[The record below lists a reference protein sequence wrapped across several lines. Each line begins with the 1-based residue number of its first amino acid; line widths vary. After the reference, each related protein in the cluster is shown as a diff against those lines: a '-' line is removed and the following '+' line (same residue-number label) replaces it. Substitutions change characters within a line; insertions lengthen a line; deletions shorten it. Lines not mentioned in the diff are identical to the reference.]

1 MKNSYDY
8 TKDEKYKSYEQF
20 VYKSLIDLGF
30 RITNVGTMYLKD
42 LILFAYYNNY
52 YEINVTKLVKDFMQY
67 KKISH
72 ISYRTFIN
80 CIDYSLK
87 NYDIHSFNKN
97 FQNVFEINRNTFY
110 LSTKNLIVLLVNIL
124 SSKHNNYLFP
134 NNLLLNEENS
144 TLL

>member
-8 TKDEKYKSYEQF
+8 TKNEKYKSYEQF

-67 KKISH
+67 KNINY
-72 ISYRTFIN
+72 ISYRRIIN
-80 CIDYSLK
+80 YMDYSLK
-87 NYDIHSFNKN
+87 NTSSMLSKN
-97 FQNVFEINRNTFY
+97 FIKVFSFQF
-110 LSTKNLIVLLVNIL
+110 
-124 SSKHNNYLFP
+124 NYYYISIK
-134 NNLLLNEENS
+134 NLLLLFLN
-144 TLL
+144 LLHSFL

>member
-42 LILFAYYNNY
+42 LILFAYFNNY
-52 YEINVTKLVKDFMQY
+52 YEINVTKIVKDFMQY
-67 KKISH
+67 KNINY

-80 CIDYSLK
+80 CIVYSI
-87 NYDIHSFNKN
+87 NSITYDSFKKIFKIHYNEYYN
-97 FQNVFEINRNTFY
+97 
-110 LSTKNLIVLLVNIL
+110 STKNLIIL
-124 SSKHNNYLFP
+124 FINMLNYYK
-134 NNLLLNEENS
+134 N
-144 TLL
+144 

>member
-20 VYKSLIDLGF
+20 VYKSLIELGF

-67 KKISH
+67 KNINY

-80 CIDYSLK
+80 CIDYSTK
-87 NYDIHSFNKN
+87 NYNEKIFIKHFSNIFKLDYNNYYVSVKN
-97 FQNVFEINRNTFY
+97 LIILF
-110 LSTKNLIVLLVNIL
+110 LSTKL
-124 SSKHNNYLFP
+124 KCG
-134 NNLLLNEENS
+134 
-144 TLL
+144 

>member
-52 YEINVTKLVKDFMQY
+52 YEISVTKLVKDYIQY
-67 KKISH
+67 KSINY
-72 ISYRTFIN
+72 ISYRTIIN
-80 CIDYSLK
+80 CMDYSLK
-87 NYDIHSFNKN
+87 NTSSMLSKN
-97 FQNVFEINRNTFY
+97 FTKVFSFQF
-110 LSTKNLIVLLVNIL
+110 
-124 SSKHNNYLFP
+124 NYYYISIK
-134 NNLLLNEENS
+134 NLLLLFLN
-144 TLL
+144 LLHSFL

>member
-67 KKISH
+67 K
-72 ISYRTFIN
+72 N
-80 CIDYSLK
+80 
-87 NYDIHSFNKN
+87 
-97 FQNVFEINRNTFY
+97 
-110 LSTKNLIVLLVNIL
+110 
-124 SSKHNNYLFP
+124 
-134 NNLLLNEENS
+134 
-144 TLL
+144 